1 MRLLSSIPLH
11 TDFYMFSI
19 FLRSYRKLIQGL
31 SESQMGIKFTQPQ
44 NNTEEDEP
52 LSNVCSKITIY
63 LKEDGEFAVA
73 TDFTRQNPEVVEVTG
88 VLLHMINS
96 GYLAEYFVKSLKIW
110 SEDQIEQESFAKDI
124 IKKWKTLFNESEKS
138 GELAVDPS
146 DVFGLKRTQL

>member
-1 MRLLSSIPLH
+1 M
-11 TDFYMFSI
+11 
-19 FLRSYRKLIQGL
+19 
-31 SESQMGIKFTQPQ
+31 
-44 NNTEEDEP
+44 
-52 LSNVCSKITIY
+52 
-63 LKEDGEFAVA
+63 
-73 TDFTRQNPEVVEVTG
+73 EVTG

-96 GYLAEYFVKSLKIW
+96 GYLAEYFDKSLKIW